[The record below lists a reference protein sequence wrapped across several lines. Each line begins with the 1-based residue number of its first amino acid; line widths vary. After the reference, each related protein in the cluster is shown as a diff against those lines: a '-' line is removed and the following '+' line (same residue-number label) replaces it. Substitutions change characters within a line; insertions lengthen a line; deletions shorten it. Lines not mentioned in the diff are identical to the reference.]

1 MRRFYLPDGAAP
13 GETARIRGDE
23 AAHIRKVLRMAPGAP
38 VQLVDGRGGVYDGRI
53 ESVSGDGVTVA
64 ILGRTDAATESPL
77 AITVAQSYL
86 KDKKMDGLIR
96 PLTELGMAR
105 WLPFISERSVP
116 APDGKRLA
124 GRTARWEKI
133 AREAV
138 KQCGRSRVPD
148 IGEVTDLDGVLSA
161 TEAAPL
167 KLVFWEKV
175 REPLDLFALRDRLT
189 GISSA
194 VVLIGPEGGFTDAEA
209 DRAAAA
215 GFQSASLGPRILRAE
230 TAALSAATLVQFLF
244 GDMGG
249 KSA

>member
-13 GETARIRGDE
+13 GRTARIRGDE
-23 AAHIRKVLRMAPGAP
+23 AVHIRKVLRMGPGDRI
-38 VQLVDGRGGVYDGRI
+38 QLVDGRGGVYDGRI
-53 ESVSGDGVTVA
+53 ESISGEGVTVA
-64 ILGRTDAATESPL
+64 VLGRTEAVAESPL
-77 AITVAQSYL
+77 DITVAQSYL

-124 GRTARWEKI
+124 GRVARWEKI

-138 KQCGRSRVPD
+138 KQCGRSRIPE
-148 IGEVTDLDGVLSA
+148 IGEVTDLDGVLA
-161 TEAAPL
+161 AAETAPL
-167 KLVFWEKV
+167 KLVFWEQV
-175 REPLDLFALRDRLT
+175 REPMDLLALRDRLH

-194 VVLIGPEGGFTDAEA
+194 VVLIGPEGGFTEAEA

-215 GFQSASLGPRILRAE
+215 GFRAASLGPRILRAE
-230 TAALSAATLVQFLF
+230 TAAAAATALVQFLF
-244 GDMGG
+244 GDMGS

>member
-13 GETARIRGDE
+13 GRTARIRGDE
-23 AAHIRKVLRMAPGAP
+23 AAHIRKVLRMTPGDP
-38 VQLVDGRGGVYDGRI
+38 VQLIDGDGGIYDGRI
-53 ESVSGDGVTVA
+53 EAVSADGVTVA
-64 ILGRTDAATESPL
+64 VLDRTNAATESPL
-77 AITVAQSYL
+77 AVTVAQSYL

-96 PLTELGMAR
+96 PLTELGITR
-105 WLPFISERSVP
+105 WLPFISDRSVP

-124 GRTARWEKI
+124 GRIARWEKI

-138 KQCGRSRVPD
+138 KQCGRSRVPE
-148 IGEVTDLDGVLSA
+148 IGEVTDLDGVLDA
-161 TEAAPL
+161 AEAAPL

-175 REPLDLFALRDRLT
+175 REPLDLLALREGLT

-215 GFQSASLGPRILRAE
+215 GFRPASLGPRILRSE
-230 TAALSAATLVQFLF
+230 TAAAAATALVQFLF
-244 GDMGG
+244 GDMTT